1 MSTDALKL
9 QFKQGETLN
18 TVSRGTLKKLASH
31 LGFNETQTVQYALAR
46 LREEVIPAYAPD
58 APDLSAQALQ
68 FVRESVSQDDYVPTR
83 SLLDGL

>member
-9 QFKQGETLN
+9 QFKQGETRN
-18 TVSRGTLKKLASH
+18 TVTRGTLKRLASH
-31 LGFNETQTVQYALAR
+31 LGFNETQTIQYALAR
-46 LREEVIPAYAPD
+46 LREEVIPAYVPD

>member
-18 TVSRGTLKKLASH
+18 TVSRATLKTLASR
-31 LGFNETQTVQYALAR
+31 LGFNETQTIQYALAR
-46 LREEVIPAYAPD
+46 LREEVIPAYDPD
-58 APDLSAQALQ
+58 APDLSPHALQ
-68 FVRESVSQDDYVPTR
+68 FVRERVRQDGYVPTR